1 MDRFYQ
7 PKPARITARSSDF
20 ITIQSDVSDISNRYY
35 VRPTNFTNSDSSVSD
50 VLTYAD
56 YGTPASDYEEA
67 VENFGE
73 PSNSH
78 LLKVGQPVVM
88 YRRQDESPVYRYFI
102 DQTPPLCVN
111 SDWSSNSDL
120 GNLGAY
126 ISDITFDVPAKTNT
140 SDLSDVAYLASDAS
154 LVFVRGQMY
163 QDADSDVN
171 PWFAARMPFTFPVKV
186 TVEDSDLTG
195 DSDTNCAFTYS
206 VESLSSVTVGS
217 DMTPLRKRFP
227 KTEYAQG
234 TGYGLAFYDS
244 GDLKLWDA
252 NELPASSDCN

>member
-1 MDRFYQ
+1 MKINKPLNPWKSGDPISARRLNAGEDRKPNIAVTPPLSLQQIGDVTYLGMDRFYQ

-102 DQTPPLCVN
+102 DQTPP
-111 SDWSSNSDL
+111 D
-120 GNLGAY
+120 
-126 ISDITFDVPAKTNT
+126 
-140 SDLSDVAYLASDAS
+140 
-154 LVFVRGQMY
+154 
-163 QDADSDVN
+163 
-171 PWFAARMPFTFPVKV
+171 
-186 TVEDSDLTG
+186 
-195 DSDTNCAFTYS
+195 
-206 VESLSSVTVGS
+206 
-217 DMTPLRKRFP
+217 RK
-227 KTEYAQG
+227 G
-234 TGYGLAFYDS
+234 VV
-244 GDLKLWDA
+244 
-252 NELPASSDCN
+252 